1 MSIGP
6 LNNGSSAIAVYD
18 FGCDFV
24 GCEIDEDYYDA
35 ARKRFEN
42 HKLQGKLVFEYH
54 SEDILGM
61 IK

>member
-6 LNNGSSAIAVYD
+6 LNNASSAIAAYD

-42 HKLQGKLVFEYH
+42 HKLQGKLVFE
-54 SEDILGM
+54 
-61 IK
+61 